1 MKPQAGALTG
11 GAGAGAHS
19 GRPEPNVRSSESQA
33 SVLFGGPSPAST
45 PRDHGQA
52 STPGARTQRHSA
64 KLQLGAPL
72 KPEFSAAPR
81 SHRRAL
87 SPGRRRSAC
96 RPRHLSRAPPPRV
109 PGQRYSA
116 TPQAGSVIEKHA
128 PAPFRGIAAGRRH
141 RGAWAGATPRG
152 RSRAPSP
159 RGPRPCPIRRSPD
172 THPPRGIHV
181 GVHPGP
187 SGQPHTEMPA
197 PTSHAPGVGVQL
209 AAPRR
214 AANPGRNGNW
224 RPGPQKTWTRPP
236 IGTVGDTGIEPVTS
250 SV

>member
-1 MKPQAGALTG
+1 MAAGPWGAWSGACCSSGGPGQASASGGLAGRPVRGYMTGRLQSGPDEGSPHETAGWRPHG

-159 RGPRPCPIRRSPD
+159 RGPRPCPKQGTRTHIRRGES
-172 THPPRGIHV
+172 T
-181 GVHPGP
+181 
-187 SGQPHTEMPA
+187 
-197 PTSHAPGVGVQL
+197 
-209 AAPRR
+209 
-214 AANPGRNGNW
+214 
-224 RPGPQKTWTRPP
+224 
-236 IGTVGDTGIEPVTS
+236 
-250 SV
+250 